1 MISASDLQS
10 AFPEIDPG
18 LYPKGARVLVQLR
31 TVREKTEGG
40 IVLVEDSRQFNKA
53 NTQLGKMI
61 HLGPIAYRNRET
73 GQPWPEG
80 TWVKA
85 GDLVRVP
92 KYGGDRFERKI
103 PGTNDTAIFCIFS
116 DHEIIAQIDPDAF
129 SEIDEIL

>member
-61 HLGPIAYRNRET
+61 HLVELPEDRIGLRELFFGLLLT
-73 GQPWPEG
+73 TFRGR
-80 TWVKA
+80 KSRSFN
-85 GDLVRVP
+85 LVRMIRLV
-92 KYGGDRFERKI
+92 GSSS
-103 PGTNDTAIFCIFS
+103 AV
-116 DHEIIAQIDPDAF
+116 
-129 SEIDEIL
+129 

>member
-80 TWVKA
+80 TWVKT

>member
-80 TWVKA
+80 TWVKT

-103 PGTNDTAIFCIFS
+103 PDTKDTAIFCIFS
-116 DHEIIAQIDPDAF
+116 DHEIIAQIDPEAF